1 MSAFSKLIAVASLP
15 PINVGL
21 HSATEQTMISILG
34 RPAGDIDSK
43 NCKNQF
49 ASETVKRLQLTKSVG
64 PFKATGL
71 SPAVDSLER
80 SLTRFGTKSLICLAR
95 SGMLECSA

>member
-1 MSAFSKLIAVASLP
+1 MSALSELIAVASLP

-43 NCKNQF
+43 SCKNQF
-49 ASETVKRLQLTKSVG
+49 AKR
-64 PFKATGL
+64 
-71 SPAVDSLER
+71 
-80 SLTRFGTKSLICLAR
+80 
-95 SGMLECSA
+95 